1 MKNNKTKAP
10 QSFLQGSF
18 ILVLA
23 TALVKV
29 IGAIYK
35 IPLTKLLG
43 SVGMGYYSVAY
54 DLYLPIYSLAM
65 AGLPIA
71 ISKIVAENVA
81 KCRYKDVAT
90 TFKVAKRM
98 FLVTGLTGF
107 IIMCALSY
115 PFAKSTDSLG
125 AIASIICITPSLLF
139 CCVMSAYRGYY
150 EGMRNMTPTAVSSV
164 IEALGKLLLG
174 YSMALIV
181 MKTTGSLVYASAAAL
196 LGITIGTAL
205 GAGYLVIKYK
215 RQSSFFTD
223 EQISESPEP
232 YSNKKTLKII
242 LSVAIPIVLGS
253 MATYVAGFIDV
264 FMIKIQLSN
273 AIKDHAEFFAREYA
287 QLISECENGI
297 KDLSTALYG
306 CYKGYA
312 YSIYNLV
319 PVITSVLGVSALPVL
334 VTSWAKEDKIGVK
347 KNIETILRTTSLISL
362 PAGLGMAAISFNIL
376 SFLYSSNTTDVAV
389 STPLLTVLGFA
400 AALAGL
406 TIPMTNMLQAIGKQ
420 IVPVINIAVGA
431 LIKIIVN
438 FVLVGTPS
446 VNIKGAPYGTLCCYA
461 YIAIANFV
469 CLVKFSHVMP
479 NIMSTFI
486 KPLIASLLCASTAMG
501 VAKVLGNSII
511 DTLLALIAA
520 VVVYVAAIIVLRVIE
535 KDDVLGLPKGQK
547 IASLL
552 TKLKI
557 LR

>member
-1 MKNNKTKAP
+1 MKNTKQKAP

-35 IPLTKLLG
+35 IPLTDLLG

-71 ISKIVAENVA
+71 ISKIVADNVA
-81 KCRYKDVAT
+81 KCRYKDVAV

-98 FLVTGLTGF
+98 FLVTGLSGF
-107 IIMCALSY
+107 IVMCALAY

-125 AIASIICITPSLLF
+125 AIASILCITPSLLF

-174 YSMALIV
+174 YTMALVV
-181 MKTTGSLVYASAAAL
+181 MKTTGSLVFASAAAL

-205 GAGYLVIKYK
+205 GALYLVIKYK
-215 RQSSFFTD
+215 RQGSFFSL
-223 EQISESPEP
+223 EQINESPEP

-273 AIKDHAEFFAREYA
+273 SINANTEFFANEYA
-287 QLISECENGI
+287 TLISECKNGI
-297 KDLSTALYG
+297 EDLSTALYG

-319 PVITSVLGVSALPVL
+319 PTLTSVLGVSALPVL
-334 VTSWAKEDKIGVK
+334 VTSWAKNDKIGVK

-362 PAGLGMAAISFNIL
+362 PAGIGMAAISHNIL
-376 SFLYSSNTTDVAV
+376 SFLYSSKTTDVAV
-389 STPLLTVLGFA
+389 STPLLAVLGIA

-431 LIKIIVN
+431 AIKIIVN
-438 FVLVGTPS
+438 YALVGTPS
-446 VNIKGAPYGTLCCYA
+446 VNIKGAPYGTLCCYL

-469 CLVKFSHVMP
+469 CLVKFSKVMP
-479 NIMSTFI
+479 NIVSTFI
-486 KPLIASLLCASTAMG
+486 KPLIAALACAGTAMG
-501 VAKVLGNSII
+501 VAKILGEGRIN
-511 DTLLALIAA
+511 TLLALIAA
-520 VVVYVAAIIVLRVIE
+520 VVVYLAAIIALKIIE
-535 KDDVLGLPKGQK
+535 KDDVLGLPKGEK
-547 IASLL
+547 IAAILQ
-552 TKLKI
+552 KLKI
-557 LR
+557 LS